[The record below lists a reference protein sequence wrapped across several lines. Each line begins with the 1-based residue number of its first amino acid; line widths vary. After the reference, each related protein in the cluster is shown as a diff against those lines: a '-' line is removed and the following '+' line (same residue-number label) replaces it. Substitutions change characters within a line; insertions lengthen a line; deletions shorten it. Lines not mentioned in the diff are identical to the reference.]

1 MYFQLSFVLSL
12 LFVSVITKTSPIE
25 KYIKLTKSVSKA
37 TYLPLK
43 GRRFLQNGRII
54 ENHSTMKPNIF
65 SSYDSSQD
73 KISCSVGGWNAQ
85 SYENHG
91 TEVILFT
98 HQQLKLAVFGF
109 RGTEPTS
116 VKDWLKNFLI
126 SLTPVHIG
134 STRFHIHKGFSN
146 RYHDISSW
154 FEVEYKAISQDYTIV
169 ITGHSLGGALTTIA
183 AVHASDKLNRRPDAV
198 ITFGSPLV
206 GKQDFRNYYHK
217 VVGCDRTLRI
227 AVNGDFI
234 TTVPPREFGYT
245 HVCSAFKVK
254 GSSGW
259 FSKLKLVVNHDLYG
273 NYDRGLAKIYTA
285 NKNKI
290 NFGCDRL
297 T

>member
-1 MYFQLSFVLSL
+1 MR
-12 LFVSVITKTSPIE
+12 K
-25 KYIKLTKSVSKA
+25 
-37 TYLPLK
+37 
-43 GRRFLQNGRII
+43 
-54 ENHSTMKPNIF
+54 
-65 SSYDSSQD
+65 
-73 KISCSVGGWNAQ
+73 

-98 HQQLKLAVFGF
+98 HHKQKLAAFGF

-116 VKDWLKNFLI
+116 IKDWLKNFLI

-217 VVGCDRTLRI
+217 VVGCDRTLII

-234 TTVPPREFGYT
+234 TTIPPREFGYA
-245 HVCSAFKVK
+245 HACSAFKVK
-254 GSSGW
+254 GGSSW
-259 FSKLKLVVNHDLYG
+259 FSKLKIGANHNLYG
-273 NYDRGLAKIYTA
+273 NYDRGLARIYK

-290 NFGCDRL
+290 NLGCDRL